1 MKKIAAFLVLPLLC
15 SCSQQVP
22 SSSDS
27 AQAPTAYIQEREQLG
42 IEVPAGRAPLNF
54 REQVGR
60 WFPYTEYDQ
69 YIRGRSEEGFRQE
82 VQKRFSDAAAEGV
95 NTVYLHARPSGDAYY
110 RSELFPPGALL
121 DGDYDP
127 LAIMTEEAHK
137 QGLSV
142 HAWVN
147 PLRLQTREQMENV
160 PDTYITKQ
168 WASDPELPY
177 AKLVG
182 DRWYLDP
189 AYSEVRE
196 LIAEGVTEILE
207 NYDVDGIH
215 IDDYFY
221 PTTEESFDREA
232 FERSGSSDLAQWRR
246 DNVTAMV
253 KGIYD
258 AVKAHDGRQVF
269 GISPQGNI
277 AADLDGQYADVRLWA
292 GEKGYCDYI
301 LPQIYYGFRNESL
314 PFEETL
320 QAWEEL
326 RGDSGVGLI
335 IGLAGYKE
343 GKPDKWAGAGE
354 QEWVEDSG
362 VIERQ
367 IAAVK
372 ASGADGYAVYY

>member
-1 MKKIAAFLVLPLLC
+1 MNKQTILQNMSVAFLAQGVSMCLSILQTLLVPKVLGVEQYGYWQLYIFYISYVGFFHLGL
-15 SCSQQVP
+15 
-22 SSSDS
+22 SS
-27 AQAPTAYIQEREQLG
+27 G
-42 IEVPAGRAPLNF
+42 
-54 REQVGR
+54 
-60 WFPYTEYDQ
+60 
-69 YIRGRSEEGFRQE
+69 
-82 VQKRFSDAAAEGV
+82 
-95 NTVYLHARPSGDAYY
+95 VYLTTG
-110 RSELFPPGALL
+110 G
-121 DGDYDP
+121 
-127 LAIMTEEAHK
+127 
-137 QGLSV
+137 
-142 HAWVN
+142 
-147 PLRLQTREQMENV
+147 QTREQMENV

-232 FERSGSSDLAQWRR
+232 FERSGSRDLARWRR

-277 AADLDGQYADVRLWA
+277 EADLDGQYADVRLWA